1 MRLRFDRFGTYVL
14 LLVAVAL
21 VRCNKPS
28 NPNFRTEKLG
38 ADAPTDIP
46 LAKLVEVK
54 GSIDFEDQP
63 VDALIIQESANT
75 ARLRSG
81 PDFHAKVLTASKT
94 LAARL
99 RFSSYDAHLVFA
111 TIGSSPSAP
120 AGELDA
126 REGTTVIKKDTA
138 DLPKLIANKFTL
150 PPAAAGSVGSSGA
163 FQPLS
168 TLKRIVASQL
178 SKAEGDRLIGRKK
191 AFLSV
196 LFVVESLEKEEVL
209 LPDDMAR
216 FLDES
221 IGVGRWAVSAL
232 TLNAVEEKTGCK
244 PEVSSTPA
252 NGFRLADEPSS
263 SRLVTKLQDRS
274 KGMFLS
280 LCAPSFLTF
289 FDRFLL
295 ETGNSRFFNLTIPSK
310 VMWDNLQVLVDEKPF
325 YGWRYEV
332 GSTVLQLPRLL
343 PKGVAFRLRMEKDD
357 GARPNEAK
365 DEGSIAEPKLSA
377 EEQAFLTD
385 INPIMVR
392 TCGSSICH
400 GEGSAQQSYVGHFDT
415 VKTSKDSIVERLSK
429 PDADPLKMPKGQ
441 TMTPDDKAALLKFLK
456 EIQG

>member
-1 MRLRFDRFGTYVL
+1 MRLRFDIFGIWS
-14 LLVAVAL
+14 LVIAFAAL
-21 VRCNKPS
+21 AHCNQPS

-46 LAKLVEVK
+46 LAKLVELK
-54 GSIDFEDQP
+54 GNIDFEDQP
-63 VDALIIQESANT
+63 VDALIIQESADT

-81 PDFHAKVLTASKT
+81 PDFQAKISTAAKS

-99 RFSSYDAHLVFA
+99 RFSNYDTHLAFA

-120 AGELDA
+120 TGELDA
-126 REGTTVIKKDTA
+126 RDGATLIKKDTA
-138 DLPKLIANKFTL
+138 DLPKLIAKKFTL
-150 PPAAAGSVGSSGA
+150 PPPAAGSLGA
-163 FQPLS
+163 LGTFQPLS
-168 TLKRIVASQL
+168 TLKRIVTSQL
-178 SKAEGDRLIGRKK
+178 SKSEAERVVGRKK
-191 AFLSV
+191 AFLSA

-221 IGVGRWAVSAL
+221 IGVGHWAVSVL

-244 PEVSSTPA
+244 AEVAPTPVT
-252 NGFRLADEPSS
+252 GFRLADEPSS
-263 SRLVTKLQDRS
+263 SRLVAKLQDRS

-280 LCAPSFLTF
+280 QCAPSFLTF

-295 ETGNSRFFNLTIPSK
+295 EAGNSRYFSVKIPSK

-343 PKGVAFRLRMEKDD
+343 PKGVPFRLRMEKDD

-385 INPIMVR
+385 INPIMVKS
-392 TCGSSICH
+392 CGSSSCH
-400 GEGSAQQSYVGHFDT
+400 GEGSAQQAYVGHFDT

-441 TMTPDDKAALLKFLK
+441 TMTPADKDKLLKFLK